1 LIEGGWNA
9 RAYIDALLAGDGFI
23 LDQGREAAEID
34 QEAAR
39 GGSEGAAG
47 LNSQDGGLLAGS
59 VEAQGRELASGMRD
73 ERAILISSENEEE
86 SGGDDKMS
94 SPEL

>member
-1 LIEGGWNA
+1 V
-9 RAYIDALLAGDGFI
+9 

-34 QEAAR
+34 QGAAR

-47 LNSQDGGLLAGS
+47 LDSQDGRLLAGG

-73 ERAILISSENEEE
+73 ESAVLISSESEEE
-86 SGGDDKMS
+86 SEGDDKIS